1 MGYRRQTVGGFLK
14 TARLYFARHTQT
26 TLLFHSLWLCFLF
39 LFCSFFFSIPL
50 EGIQKKK
57 PKKKKN
63 THTTTNCMTTTL
75 VGSRMLW
82 MPVSVI
88 TDCKTANTNNL
99 LELQQKP
106 KNFFFLSLEKK
117 INEKEFFLGH
127 IFSIICCSHCDFSAS
142 MIKVLY

>member
-1 MGYRRQTVGGFLK
+1 MGRFSKNCSIVFRSTYTNNFIVSQFMVVFS
-14 TARLYFARHTQT
+14 FP
-26 TLLFHSLWLCFLF
+26 FLF
-39 LFCSFFFSIPL
+39 FFFSIPL
-50 EGIQKKK
+50 EGIQKKNQK
-57 PKKKKN
+57 RKKN

-117 INEKEFFLGH
+117 INEKEFFFGAYL
-127 IFSIICCSHCDFSAS
+127 
-142 MIKVLY
+142 